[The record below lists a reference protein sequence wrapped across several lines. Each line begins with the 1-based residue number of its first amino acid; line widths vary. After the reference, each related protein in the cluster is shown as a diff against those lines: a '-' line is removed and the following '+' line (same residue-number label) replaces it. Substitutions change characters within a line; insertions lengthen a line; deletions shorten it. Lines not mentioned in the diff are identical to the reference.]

1 MLFTRQNITF
11 AVLLVPGYQW
21 LDVVGPVAYLHT
33 HSLSVMERPVI
44 PPSITAK
51 APIINW
57 YYISSEGTLD
67 PVSASAGPPHIPT
80 VDLASC
86 PPIDYLLVPGA
97 NSSRPFSPALST
109 FIHERFPA
117 LKGLLTVCTGSTL
130 FAQTGLLDG
139 VHVASNK
146 VALKYMAETGRLN
159 RKVKW
164 VGDRRFVR
172 DGKIWSAAGI
182 TSGLDLAAEFARVHF
197 DPEVVDLARNLT
209 EYDSRAAQPDPFAPI
224 LDGVVLD

>member
-1 MLFTRQNITF
+1 MLFSPQSITF
-11 AVLLVPGYQW
+11 AVLLIPGYQW
-21 LDVVGPVAYLHT
+21 LDIVGPIAYINT
-33 HSLSVMERPVI
+33 HSHAVMQMPVV
-44 PPSITAK
+44 PESIRAK
-51 APIINW
+51 APVINW
-57 YYISSEGTLD
+57 HYISSEGNLN

-80 VDLASC
+80 ANFTSC

-97 NSSRPFSPALST
+97 NSSRQISDELSS
-109 FIHERFPA
+109 FIHDRFPT
-117 LKGLLTVCTGSTL
+117 LKGVLTVCTGSVV

-146 VALKYMAETGRLN
+146 VALKYMAEMGRLD

-164 VGDRRFVR
+164 VGDKRFVR

-197 DPEVVDLARNLT
+197 DPELVDLARNLT
-209 EYDSRAAQPDPFAPI
+209 EYDSNPAQPDPFAPI